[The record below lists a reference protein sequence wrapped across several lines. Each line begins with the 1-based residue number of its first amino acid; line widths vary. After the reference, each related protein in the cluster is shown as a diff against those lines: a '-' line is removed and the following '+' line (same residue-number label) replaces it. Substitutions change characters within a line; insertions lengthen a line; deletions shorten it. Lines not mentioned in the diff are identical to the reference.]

1 MYEPPFT
8 ITPAILSLVE
18 QIGECIG
25 LLKADNDVVTVPEL
39 RRGNRLKTIQAS
51 LAIEGNTLDL
61 EQVTALISGK
71 RILGQPREIQE
82 VKNAFAAYE
91 ELPNYS
97 LYSID
102 DMLSAHKLL
111 MTTLVDEAGKFRSG
125 SVEIQR
131 GKEMVHVA
139 PPANR
144 IPALMNDLFKWLRA
158 TDAHPLIASSIF
170 HYEFEFIHPFQD
182 GNGRV
187 GRLWQ
192 TLILSKWKPL
202 FALLPVESV
211 VRDRQQEY
219 YAALSSS
226 DKSANGTLFTEFMLK
241 AILQALQELELTTE
255 QVSEQVTEQVARLLK
270 SMDNQAYSGRELME
284 TLALNHRPT
293 FLYSYLQPALKAGLI
308 EMTVPDKPR
317 AKNQKYRITTKGKQY
332 QEVQNAE

>member
-1 MYEPPFT
+1 MSKYQPPFT
-8 ITPAILSLVE
+8 ITSTILSLVE
-18 QIGECIG
+18 QIGEYIG
-25 LLKADNDVVTVPEL
+25 LLRAGGDVVTMPEL
-39 RRGNRLKTIQAS
+39 RRGNRIKTIQAS

-61 EQVTALISGK
+61 EQVTAVISGK

-97 LYSID
+97 PYSID

-111 MTTLVDEAGKFRSG
+111 MTALVDESGKFRSG
-125 SVEIQR
+125 SVGIQR
-131 GKEMVHVA
+131 GDQMVHVA

-144 IPALMNDLFKWLRA
+144 IPELIKDLFKWLQD
-158 TDAHPLIASSIF
+158 TDTHPLVASSIF

-182 GNGRV
+182 GNGRI

-192 TLILSKWKPL
+192 TLILSKWNPL

-226 DKSANGTLFTEFMLK
+226 DKSADGTLFTEFMLN
-241 AILQALQELELTTE
+241 AILQALQELELPTE
-255 QVSEQVTEQVARLLK
+255 QVDKQVTEQVARLLVAMGNK
-270 SMDNQAYSGRELME
+270 AYSGRELME
-284 TLALNHRPT
+284 KLSLNHRPT
-293 FLYSYLQPALKAGLI
+293 FLYSYLQPALKSGFI
-308 EMTVPDKPR
+308 EMTVPEKPR
-317 AKNQKYRITTKGKQY
+317 AKNQKYRLTSKGKIMRNQD
-332 QEVQNAE
+332 